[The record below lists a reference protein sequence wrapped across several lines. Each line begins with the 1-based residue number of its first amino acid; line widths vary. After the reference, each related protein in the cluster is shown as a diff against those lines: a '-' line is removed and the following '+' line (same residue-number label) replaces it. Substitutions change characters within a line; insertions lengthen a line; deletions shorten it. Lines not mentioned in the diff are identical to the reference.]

1 MGLKDTLIYILIIM
15 AEHVYSVILS
25 QKDPQHLQ
33 PEKIKIILKP
43 HQLVGLQKAYI
54 MEQSSNINYNVSVA
68 DKEVEYIYP
77 EIPRI
82 YGDFKLKT
90 NIGIIGDIVG
100 FGKTLTALS
109 IIASLR
115 TDDIYVPSVKKH
127 TFGDIHGYMEITKT
141 HMERDTLEYLIKT
154 TLVIVPRGPVY
165 VHWKQ
170 TINNNTLLK
179 CISIDN
185 LLHIK
190 KMLPPKISDLKIL
203 LESYDV
209 VLIKNTTFL
218 VLMEYYKETDPYAT
232 IIGFNRIMIDEAHT
246 IILKIPEM
254 YYKFLWLITSSYKE
268 LRLHY
273 NAKSIYC
280 GFLHTIQHN
289 SERLHYSLIKC
300 ESDFVRNSFNVPQ
313 PIEHYYICKMKS
325 ALIAIHSY
333 LTHSVQDKINV
344 NDIAG
349 AIRELGGTSETEEEL
364 ITLVINDIEKS
375 ICNTNK
381 ELTFVESLELEQV
394 QKENRL
400 KGLKSDLDRYMT
412 RKQSIEERLSTV
424 MNKICSICHDTLEN
438 PIYLECSHMFCGQ
451 CIFRWM
457 DVNAK
462 TRNSKVQC
470 PECRNDIDSTKIVA
484 IVKEKSNMNTI
495 MQIMSKED
503 QLLDIINKKIDGRF
517 LVFSRTDTTFG
528 RLAAMFSENNISHT
542 ELKGNTSH
550 MMKNLVAFTNG
561 SIKVI
566 LLNTY
571 YAGCGIDI
579 SNATDV
585 IIYHSMPH
593 EKIQAIG
600 RAQRVGRTRPLTI
613 HNLCYPHEN

>member
-1 MGLKDTLIYILIIM
+1 M
-15 AEHVYSVILS
+15 AEHLYSVILS

-33 PEKIKIILKP
+33 PDKIKLTLKP
-43 HQLVGLQKAYI
+43 HQLVGLQKAYV
-54 MEQSSNINYNVSVA
+54 MEQASNINYRVSIA
-68 DKEVEYIYP
+68 DKEIDYIYP
-77 EIPRI
+77 ETPKIF
-82 YGDFKLKT
+82 GDFQLKT
-90 NIGIIGDIVG
+90 NIGVIGDIVG

-115 TDDIYVPSVKKH
+115 TEDIHVPSVKRH
-127 TFGDIHGYMEITKT
+127 AFGDVHGYMEITK
-141 HMERDTLEYLIKT
+141 MNADANILNCLIHT

-185 LLHIK
+185 LLFIK
-190 KMLPPKISDLKIL
+190 KMLPPKIADLKIM
-203 LESYDV
+203 LESYDI
-209 VLIKNTTFL
+209 VLIKNTTLL
-218 VLMEYYKETDPYAT
+218 VLIEYYKENDPYST

-273 NAKSIYC
+273 TTRSIYC

-289 SERLHYSLIKC
+289 TERLHYSLIKC
-300 ESDFVRNSFNVPQ
+300 ESQFVRNSFNVPQ
-313 PIEHYYICKMKS
+313 PIEKYYVCKMKS
-325 ALIAIHSY
+325 TLVAIHSY
-333 LTHSVQDKINV
+333 LTNSVQDKINV

-364 ITLVINDIEKS
+364 VSLVINDIEKS
-375 ICNTNK
+375 ICNLNK
-381 ELTFVESLELEQV
+381 EIAFVETLELEPIH
-394 QKENRL
+394 KEHRL
-400 KGLKSDLDRYMT
+400 KVLHSELERYTM
-412 RKQSIEERLSTV
+412 RKESIEERLSTV
-424 MNKICSICHDTLEN
+424 TNNTCSICHDTLEN

-451 CIFRWM
+451 CIFKWM
-457 DVNAK
+457 EINVK
-462 TRNSKVQC
+462 TRNSRVQC
-470 PECRNDIDSTKIVA
+470 PECRSDIDSTKIIA
-484 IVKEKSNMNTI
+484 IVKEKSNNHTLVN
-495 MQIMSKED
+495 IMSKED
-503 QLLDIINKKIDGRF
+503 QLLDIINKNPNGRF

-528 RLAAMFSENNISHT
+528 RLSGMFSENMISHT

-550 MMKNLVAFTNG
+550 MMKNLLEFTNG

-566 LLNTY
+566 LLNTC

-579 SNATDV
+579 SSATDV

-593 EKIQAIG
+593 EKIQAVG
-600 RAQRVGRTRPLTI
+600 RAQRVGRTEPLTI